1 MDLQE
6 LKQKYNYWILK
17 NKDGEKYFKEKYIL
31 EQDKQ
36 KQFKALVYFNEIAKN
51 LSSLRKPLEEKLG
64 RALTK
69 DEIFNGF

>member
-6 LKQKYNYWILK
+6 LKHKYNYWIQK
-17 NKDGEKYFKEKYIL
+17 NKDGEKYFNEKFVL
-31 EQDKQ
+31 EKDKQ
-36 KQFKALVYFNEIAKN
+36 QQFKALVFFNEIAKN
-51 LSSLRKPLEEKLG
+51 LSILRKPLEEKLG